1 MLNYFSAFS
10 SFFYFLI
17 IEEILIEVK
26 VPWLNILGIITHMI
40 AVIIIVIIVVWLGRF
55 IYKIDRFVFDVLR
68 LMDHHDF
75 EFALGGIF
83 FSENQV

>member
-40 AVIIIVIIVVWLGRF
+40 AVIIIVIIVV
-55 IYKIDRFVFDVLR
+55 
-68 LMDHHDF
+68 
-75 EFALGGIF
+75 
-83 FSENQV
+83 